1 MLTSQL
7 QLLGASP
14 ILSFCTQSNSVSQ
27 LPGYRP
33 HRVQTTSNLFLNI
46 QFHIIAPPGALTL
59 LPPNLAPRV
68 HPKQKKKKEIKSRSL
83 LLPCWRGP
91 WPGSPSTGPSR
102 QESRALCTQRARLQL
117 QRQERT
123 CRQEQE
129 QRPVCGEEEWE
140 GRALPE
146 ESGSLVI
153 PGCTRE
159 LPGSRGL
166 PLAG

>member
-1 MLTSQL
+1 M
-7 QLLGASP
+7 
-14 ILSFCTQSNSVSQ
+14 SFCTQSNSASQ
-27 LPGYRP
+27 LPGYRQR
-33 HRVQTTSNLFLNI
+33 RVQTTANLLLNI
-46 QFHIIAPPGALTL
+46 QFHVIAPPGALSF

-68 HPKQKKKKEIKSRSL
+68 HPKQKKKKNEIKSRSL
-83 LLPCWRGP
+83 LLPWKRGP
-91 WPGSPSTGPSR
+91 WPGSPSSGPSR
-102 QESRALCTQRARLQL
+102 QESRALCAQRARL
-117 QRQERT
+117 RAPTTRENM
-123 CRQEQE
+123 QEQE

-140 GRALPE
+140 RRALPE

>member
-1 MLTSQL
+1 MARKPIHRSQ
-7 QLLGASP
+7 QAGEQSP
-14 ILSFCTQSNSVSQ
+14 LCPESE
-27 LPGYRP
+27 
-33 HRVQTTSNLFLNI
+33 
-46 QFHIIAPPGALTL
+46 A
-59 LPPNLAPRV
+59 
-68 HPKQKKKKEIKSRSL
+68 
-83 LLPCWRGP
+83 
-91 WPGSPSTGPSR
+91 PGSHDK
-102 QESRALCTQRARLQL
+102 
-117 QRQERT
+117 RT